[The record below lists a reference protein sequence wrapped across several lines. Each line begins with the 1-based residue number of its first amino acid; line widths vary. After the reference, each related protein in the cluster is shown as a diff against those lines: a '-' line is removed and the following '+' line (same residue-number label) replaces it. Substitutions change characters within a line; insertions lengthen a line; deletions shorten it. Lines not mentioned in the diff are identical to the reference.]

1 MPRASRSALWHLGW
15 AERQLSNLPLGL
27 LDEKCASLPLARPI
41 NALSYLYVL
50 SASQAGSSSHLSQP
64 PLNVYKASQPRG
76 RKLGSTHL
84 DTYFPA
90 SAGPGH
96 APFIPI
102 GPWATNH
109 GNGAP
114 DWPTA
119 PPTWRTP
126 KPDITY
132 LTIIAFKW
140 VNLGEING
148 LAILWICDNGRFHLN
163 THLYFSWR

>member
-50 SASQAGSSSHLSQP
+50 SASQAASSSHLSQAP
-64 PLNVYKASQPRG
+64 PNLYKASQPRG
-76 RKLGSTHL
+76 RKLGSTNL
-84 DTYFPA
+84 ATYFPA
-90 SAGPGH
+90 SAYPPGH

-102 GPWATNH
+102 GPYPTNH
-109 GNGAP
+109 ANEAP
-114 DWPTA
+114 HWSTA

-126 KPDITY
+126 KPDITS
-132 LTIIAFKW
+132 LTISALK
-140 VNLGEING
+140 
-148 LAILWICDNGRFHLN
+148 
-163 THLYFSWR
+163 